1 MAKKNFDNLTKNS
14 HLSGGLSNLIP
25 EMNEKH
31 EAEEVKIASNEVP
44 KTFTMIAEDYEYLQ
58 TYSRYMAFHSNS
70 KYPLKRSLSDAIK
83 LLKIGR
89 ASCREECRSRWS
101 PNR

>member
-25 EMNEKH
+25 EMNEKN
-31 EAEEVKIASNEVP
+31 EAEVKIASNEVP
-44 KTFTMIAEDYEYLQ
+44 KTFTMIVDDYEYLQ

-83 LLKIGR
+83 LLRDAHPEITT
-89 ASCREECRSRWS
+89 E
-101 PNR
+101 

>member
-14 HLSGGLSNLIP
+14 HLSGGLRNLIP

-83 LLKIGR
+83 LLRDAHPEITT
-89 ASCREECRSRWS
+89 E
-101 PNR
+101 

>member
-14 HLSGGLSNLIP
+14 HLGGGRSNLIP
-25 EMNEKH
+25 EMNDEQKSKNPKV
-31 EAEEVKIASNEVP
+31 AYKDVP
-44 KTFTMIAEDYEYLQ
+44 KTFLMVLEDYEYLH

-83 LLKIGR
+83 LL
-89 ASCREECRSRWS
+89 REAHPEIQ
-101 PNR
+101 

>member
-14 HLSGGLSNLIP
+14 HLGGGLSNLIP

-31 EAEEVKIASNEVP
+31 ESKKSKVVSNDVP
-44 KTFTMIAEDYEYLQ
+44 KTFLMLLEDYEYLQ
-58 TYSRYMAFHSNS
+58 TYSRYMAFHNNS

-83 LLKIGR
+83 LL
-89 ASCREECRSRWS
+89 REAHPEIR
-101 PNR
+101 

>member
-14 HLSGGLSNLIP
+14 HFGGGLSNLIP

-31 EAEEVKIASNEVP
+31 ESNKNKVASNDVP
-44 KTFTMIAEDYEYLQ
+44 KTFLMLPEDYEYLQ
-58 TYSRYMAFHSNS
+58 TYSRYMAFHNNS

-83 LLKIGR
+83 LL
-89 ASCREECRSRWS
+89 REANPEIR
-101 PNR
+101 

>member
-14 HLSGGLSNLIP
+14 HLGGGLSNLIP

-31 EAEEVKIASNEVP
+31 DHEETKVASNDVP
-44 KTFTMIAEDYEYLQ
+44 KTFLMLPEDYEYLQ

-83 LLKIGR
+83 LL
-89 ASCREECRSRWS
+89 RETHPEIATE
-101 PNR
+101 

>member
-14 HLSGGLSNLIP
+14 HLGGGLSNLIP
-25 EMNEKH
+25 EMNDEQKSKKTK
-31 EAEEVKIASNEVP
+31 VVYKDVP
-44 KTFTMIAEDYEYLQ
+44 KTFLMVLEDYEYLH

-83 LLKIGR
+83 LL
-89 ASCREECRSRWS
+89 REAHPEIQ
-101 PNR
+101 

>member
-25 EMNEKH
+25 EMNEKN
-31 EAEEVKIASNEVP
+31 EAEVKIASNEVP
-44 KTFTMIAEDYEYLQ
+44 KTFTMIVEDYEYLQ

-70 KYPLKRSLSDAIK
+70 KYPLKRALSDAIK
-83 LLKIGR
+83 LLRDAHPEITT
-89 ASCREECRSRWS
+89 E
-101 PNR
+101 